1 MLRCRSRWELLRTG
15 PLRYGATVDCTGNHL
30 VDVEEWKH
38 SMFANLNFWA
48 ILFALLCLGVL
59 STTDTASAVSVQ
71 LARKCDVLTA
81 KAFPPRVV
89 GNPAAGSTKGTG
101 RDAQA
106 YFRKCVTNNGKVDDQ
121 EK

>member
-1 MLRCRSRWELLRTG
+1 
-15 PLRYGATVDCTGNHL
+15 
-30 VDVEEWKH
+30 
-38 SMFANLNFWA
+38 MFANLNFWA

-71 LARKCDVLTA
+71 LARKCDALTA